1 MCDGKGRCRR
11 HPIYNK
17 VGERPK
23 PSPTDREEDASRHHA
38 TNREQKQPIARN
50 IITNWKSVQLGRSIK
65 ADCDK
70 KVTSWAADSSGNQT
84 QERQQIDNKAFMRN
98 KDYKR
103 RKKCS
108 RFVGRTK
115 RTERAPKQPSCR
127 CRPREMRQIGRE
139 NRRQGHCPERQKGN
153 IFRTIHQQRQPPFF
167 QPHPTIAAGRT
178 STGRPI
184 RHTPPYG
191 RPRRS
196 PMTFPQPARP
206 AGRTTEDHPKKS
218 TDNHHG
224 SRTLATLPSKAF
236 LPSD

>member
-17 VGERPK
+17 VRERPK
-23 PSPTDREEDASRHHA
+23 PSPTDREEDATRHHA

-50 IITNWKSVQLGRSIK
+50 IITHWKSVQLGRSIK

-103 RKKCS
+103 RKRCS

-127 CRPREMRQIGRE
+127 CRRREMRQIGRE
-139 NRRQGHCPERQKGN
+139 NRRQGHCPERQKGTSAGPCISSGCRLSSN
-153 IFRTIHQQRQPPFF
+153 LIPQSLPAEQAP
-167 QPHPTIAAGRT
+167 AARYGT
-178 STGRPI
+178 H
-184 RHTPPYG
+184 RHTAAPAAS
-191 RPRRS
+191 RRTAPKS
-196 PMTFPQPARP
+196 QPL
-206 AGRTTEDHPKKS
+206 TIT
-218 TDNHHG
+218 
-224 SRTLATLPSKAF
+224 ATGL
-236 LPSD
+236 

>member
-23 PSPTDREEDASRHHA
+23 PSPTDREEDATRHHA

-50 IITNWKSVQLGRSIK
+50 IITHWKSVQLGRSIK

-127 CRPREMRQIGRE
+127 CRPRDMRQIGRE
-139 NRRQGHCPERQKGN
+139 NRRQSHCPERQKGN
-153 IFRTIHQQRQPPFF
+153 IFRTMHQQRQPPFF
-167 QPHPTIAAGRT
+167 QPHPSPLPAEQAPAARYGT
-178 STGRPI
+178 H
-184 RHTPPYG
+184 RHTAPPPPQP
-191 RPRRS
+191 RDLPTAVLPRR
-196 PMTFPQPARP
+196 RI
-206 AGRTTEDHPKKS
+206 TEDRPKS
-218 TDNHHG
+218 QPLTI
-224 SRTLATLPSKAF
+224 TATGL
-236 LPSD
+236 

>member
-23 PSPTDREEDASRHHA
+23 PSPTDREEDATRHHA

-50 IITNWKSVQLGRSIK
+50 IITHWESVQLGRSIK

-98 KDYKR
+98 KDCKR
-103 RKKCS
+103 RKRCS
-108 RFVGRTK
+108 RFVGRPK

-139 NRRQGHCPERQKGN
+139 NRRQGHSPERQKGN
-153 IFRTIHQQRQPPFF
+153 IFRTMHQQRQPPFF
-167 QPHPTIAAGRT
+167 HPHPSTAAGRT

-191 RPRRS
+191 RPRR
-196 PMTFPQPARP
+196 RP
-206 AGRTTEDHPKKS
+206 RDLPTAVLPRRRTTEDHPQKS
-218 TDNHHG
+218 TANRHG
-224 SRTLATLPSKAF
+224 NRTLATLPSKAF

>member
-1 MCDGKGRCRR
+1 MCDGKGRCHR

-23 PSPTDREEDASRHHA
+23 PSPTDREEDAIIHHA

-50 IITNWKSVQLGRSIK
+50 IITHWKSVQLGRSIK

-84 QERQQIDNKAFMRN
+84 QEQQQIDNKAFMRN
-98 KDYKR
+98 KDCKR
-103 RKKCS
+103 RKRCS

-153 IFRTIHQQRQPPFF
+153 IFRTMHQQRQPPFF
-167 QPHPTIAAGRT
+167 HPHPSIAAGRT

-184 RHTPPYG
+184 RHTSPYG

-196 PMTFPQPARP
+196 PVTFPQPSCP
-206 AGRTTEDHPKKS
+206 AAASRRTAPKS
-218 TDNHHG
+218 QPLTI
-224 SRTLATLPSKAF
+224 TATGL
-236 LPSD
+236 

>member
-50 IITNWKSVQLGRSIK
+50 IITHWKSVQLGRSIK

-84 QERQQIDNKAFMRN
+84 QEQQQIDNKAFMRN

-103 RKKCS
+103 RKRCS
-108 RFVGRTK
+108 RFVGRPK

-139 NRRQGHCPERQKGN
+139 NRRQGHSPERQKGN
-153 IFRTIHQQRQPPFF
+153 IFRTMHQQRQPPFF
-167 QPHPTIAAGRT
+167 QPHPSIAAGRT

-191 RPRRS
+191 RLRRS
-196 PMTFPQPARP
+196 PVTFPQPSCP
-206 AGRTTEDHPKKS
+206 AAASRRTAPKS
-218 TDNHHG
+218 QPLTI
-224 SRTLATLPSKAF
+224 TATGL
-236 LPSD
+236 

>member
-17 VGERPK
+17 VEERPE
-23 PSPTDREEDASRHHA
+23 PSPTDREEDATRHYA
-38 TNREQKQPIARN
+38 TNREQKQSIARN
-50 IITNWKSVQLGRSIK
+50 IIKHWKSVQLGRSIK

-84 QERQQIDNKAFMRN
+84 QEQQQIDNKAFMRN
-98 KDYKR
+98 EDCKR
-103 RKKCS
+103 RKRCS
-108 RFVGRTK
+108 RFVGRPK

-127 CRPREMRQIGRE
+127 CHPREIRQIGRE

-153 IFRTIHQQRQPPFF
+153 ICRTMHQHQQRQPPFF
-167 QPHPTIAAGRT
+167 HPHPSIAAGRT

-191 RPRRS
+191 RPAASRRTAPKS
-196 PMTFPQPARP
+196 QPL
-206 AGRTTEDHPKKS
+206 TIT
-218 TDNHHG
+218 
-224 SRTLATLPSKAF
+224 ATGL
-236 LPSD
+236 

>member
-50 IITNWKSVQLGRSIK
+50 IITHWKPVQLGRSIK

-84 QERQQIDNKAFMRN
+84 QEQQQIDNKAFMRN
-98 KDYKR
+98 KDCKR
-103 RKKCS
+103 RKRCS
-108 RFVGRTK
+108 HFVSRPK

-127 CRPREMRQIGRE
+127 CRPRDMRQIGRE
-139 NRRQGHCPERQKGN
+139 NRRQNHCPKRQKGN
-153 IFRTIHQQRQPPFF
+153 IFRTMHQQWQPPFF
-167 QPHPTIAAGRT
+167 QPHPSPLPAEQAPPARYGTH
-178 STGRPI
+178 
-184 RHTPPYG
+184 RHTAAYVAAP
-191 RPRRS
+191 
-196 PMTFPQPARP
+196 
-206 AGRTTEDHPKKS
+206 
-218 TDNHHG
+218 
-224 SRTLATLPSKAF
+224 
-236 LPSD
+236 